1 MISVRPRVQGKFIFL
16 GDEKLYIRGVTY
28 GTFRPHADGHEYPDP
43 GVVEQDF
50 ALMAANGLNA
60 VRTYTLPPRWLL
72 DAAQRHGLRVM
83 VGLPLERYV
92 GFLTDKKGAPD
103 MEALV
108 RTGVRS
114 CAGHPAVLCYA
125 IGNEIPA
132 SIVRWHGPRRIEH
145 FLERLYRAA
154 KAEDPHGLVTYVN
167 YPSTEY
173 LQLPFLDLACF
184 NVYLESQE
192 SFEAYLARLQNIA
205 GDRPLIMTEIGL
217 DSLRNG
223 EETQARALDWQI
235 RAAFAG
241 GCAGAFAYAWTDEW
255 HRSGEDVDD
264 WEFGL
269 TRRDRQ
275 PKPALATVRDAYAEA
290 PFPPDLPWPSISVV
304 VCSYNGARTLRD
316 CLEGLRKLEYP
327 SFEVIVVDDG
337 STDGT
342 AAMANEYGF
351 RVISTAQRGLSNARN
366 TGMEAATGEIVAYI
380 DDDARPDPHWLTY
393 LAATFL
399 NTAHAGVGGP
409 NLASLDDGLV
419 AECIANVP
427 GNPVHILLSDREAE
441 HIPGCNMAV
450 RKACLE
456 AIGGFDPQY
465 RVAGDDVDVCWR
477 LQQRGWTLGF
487 SPAAVVWHHRR
498 NSARAYWKQQY
509 GYGRAEALLEAKWPE
524 KYNDAGHLTW
534 AGRVYSKGLALMLG
548 RAGRIY
554 HGVWGSA
561 PFQSLYRPASS
572 VLASLP
578 LMPEWYLVSAVL
590 FVMSALGILW
600 TPLLFVALPPLVL
613 AMGASLVQAGLGAAR
628 ASFASAPQSRIT
640 RLRLRILTACLYL
653 IQPLARLR
661 GRLRFGLTPWRQH
674 RVLGASLPWPR
685 TSAKWTEHGQASDK
699 WLRTIET
706 TLRADGAVVLRGGSY
721 DRWDLEVKSG
731 VLGAVR
737 LLMAVEEHGSGR
749 QLVRFRS
756 WPRVSPGG
764 FALTL
769 LCSSL
774 AFGAGLDR
782 VQIVAAVFGLVSAT
796 LALRTLQECAA
807 ATAAVLRALG
817 ARAGPLRV
825 VVDPAGRPAGRGAST
840 GAGTGAS
847 SIRTPERSEPREA

>member
-498 NSARAYWKQQY
+498 ARTGSSNMATAEPKRFWKQ
-509 GYGRAEALLEAKWPE
+509 
-524 KYNDAGHLTW
+524 
-534 AGRVYSKGLALMLG
+534 
-548 RAGRIY
+548 
-554 HGVWGSA
+554 
-561 PFQSLYRPASS
+561 
-572 VLASLP
+572 
-578 LMPEWYLVSAVL
+578 
-590 FVMSALGILW
+590 
-600 TPLLFVALPPLVL
+600 
-613 AMGASLVQAGLGAAR
+613 
-628 ASFASAPQSRIT
+628 
-640 RLRLRILTACLYL
+640 
-653 IQPLARLR
+653 
-661 GRLRFGLTPWRQH
+661 
-674 RVLGASLPWPR
+674 
-685 TSAKWTEHGQASDK
+685 
-699 WLRTIET
+699 
-706 TLRADGAVVLRGGSY
+706 
-721 DRWDLEVKSG
+721 
-731 VLGAVR
+731 
-737 LLMAVEEHGSGR
+737 SGR
-749 QLVRFRS
+749 RS
-756 WPRVSPGG
+756 TTTQ
-764 FALTL
+764 A
-769 LCSSL
+769 
-774 AFGAGLDR
+774 
-782 VQIVAAVFGLVSAT
+782 I
-796 LALRTLQECAA
+796 
-807 ATAAVLRALG
+807 
-817 ARAGPLRV
+817 
-825 VVDPAGRPAGRGAST
+825 
-840 GAGTGAS
+840 
-847 SIRTPERSEPREA
+847 